1 LTESENRSHRYQGN
15 GRRESHA
22 LILRICAAKVRA
34 KEKWFQ
40 VTLKTD
46 RFPTGMHGRNLA
58 FGNGVAYALCSPQ
71 PVLPGYGSTLWCAPA
86 SLSQ

>member
-1 LTESENRSHRYQGN
+1 M
-15 GRRESHA
+15 
-22 LILRICAAKVRA
+22 ILYTMRVEGSSAQ

-58 FGNGVAYALCSPQ
+58 FGNGVA
-71 PVLPGYGSTLWCAPA
+71 
-86 SLSQ
+86 